1 MKKAKA
7 FDCVQMKDEIQARL
21 LREYKGMTDEQ
32 IRRRRAR
39 KLATS
44 QSPIAKLWREL
55 QARDEKQAKA
65 AAPRAAGRRRGRRAR
80 SPASILDRTNLA

>member
-7 FDCVQMKDEIQARL
+7 FDCVRMKDEIQARL

-32 IRRRRAR
+32 VRRRRAR

-55 QARDEKQAKA
+55 QARDKEQAKA
-65 AAPRAAGRRRGRRAR
+65 ASPRVAGRRVRRTR
-80 SPASILDRTNLA
+80 SPA